1 MPSCYSL
8 LSAIRLLVGGWLFAV
23 LSSVVYQPHAAD
35 LLWAPSLLEHSSERE
50 KEFRVFNTWLTNQAK
65 LSLSVV
71 IEPDYNRLM
80 QRFEQDEI
88 AMLWVG
94 PNMAQKILL
103 NRPDAQVL
111 AMTKDAQGN
120 TDYRC
125 VLFVRKEYLGDAKQ
139 AVSQSLA
146 LTQPLSTCGSI
157 GAERVASYV
166 GVPSIEGNRRFTGS
180 HQNAIV
186 SVMLGETQAG
196 IVADHV
202 FERFSWLPLRKLVRS
217 SALPAFVWLIN
228 PRLVTTE
235 QQQALRLAF
244 TQAQA
249 STSRD
254 WYIAYRHGFETDVDI
269 IAQSINNLMQGKK

>member
-1 MPSCYSL
+1 MC
-8 LSAIRLLVGGWLFAV
+8 LFVV
-23 LSSVVYQPHAAD
+23 LSSAVYQSHAAD
-35 LLWAPSLLEHSSERE
+35 LLWAPTLLEHSSERE
-50 KEFRVFNTWLTNQAK
+50 KEFRVFNAWLTDQTK

-71 IEPDYNRLM
+71 IEPDYDRLM

-94 PNMAQKILL
+94 PNMAQKILI

-111 AMTKDAQGN
+111 AITRDAQGN

-125 VLFVRKEYLGDAKQ
+125 VLFVRKAYLGDAKQ

-166 GVPSIEGNRRFTGS
+166 GVSSVEKNRRFTGS

-217 SALPAFVWLIN
+217 SPLPAFVWLIN
-228 PRLVTTE
+228 PRLVTAE

-244 TQAQA
+244 TKTQQAE
-249 STSRD
+249 TSAD
-254 WYIAYRHGFETDVDI
+254 WYVAYRHGFETDISI
-269 IAQSINNLMQGKK
+269 IAQRIDNLMQGKN